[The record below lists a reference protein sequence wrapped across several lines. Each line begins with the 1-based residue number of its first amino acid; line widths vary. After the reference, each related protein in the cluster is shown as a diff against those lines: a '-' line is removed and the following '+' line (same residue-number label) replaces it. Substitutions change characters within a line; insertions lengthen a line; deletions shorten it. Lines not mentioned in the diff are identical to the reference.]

1 MRADR
6 EPSPT
11 STHEGAGRGL
21 PRRARLLVA
30 VVIAAGLLVVAIRV
44 PAAFAW
50 DREDLWSFAGL
61 AAAISFV
68 ELFPLRFRHNTEIQ
82 YFSLTDALWAAG
94 LLLLLGGAGGRD
106 PNSIAV
112 MTMAVGLGA
121 LVGQA
126 VQRRALVKSAF
137 NVGQWLIAITAAEAV
152 FLALHPPGAAQP
164 MAWLD
169 AGLAMGVCFILNSGL
184 TVSIIAAV
192 ESRPW
197 TDVAGEHL
205 GLNALHWIG
214 NLALGVMVAV
224 VWKRAPLAMPLLS
237 VPLVLSYFAYRAWL
251 MESRGRDRMR
261 TLYEA
266 SLALTGPLDA
276 NLNVKPFLSVVCRLL
291 DAQAAELVVV
301 RGDAVT
307 IHHEE
312 GSESLVVGPGP
323 GARQPQAYVRVRDGI
338 TPKVAVVGGPGDVR
352 AVLALYRDEPLIESE
367 RSLLDALASQVRL
380 RLVNQRLYSEI
391 LDERTGIADVI
402 AQAPDGVFV
411 LSPSDRI
418 VSWNPA
424 MELVTGRPAPEAV
437 GRSWEEVFGPRN
449 RAPQGEE
456 LAGADDGTILF
467 VRSDGAERWIRC
479 RRAPLR
485 DRSGT
490 ESGSV
495 ITVRDVTG
503 EVEREQLKANFVATV
518 SHELRNPLTPL
529 KGFIGTLLAGTGED
543 SPEARR
549 EYYTIMAKQVTRLE
563 RLISDLLEVSRIEA
577 GHLPLETSD
586 IDLTALVSDD
596 VNTFARNNPE
606 RDVQLR
612 APAGAVL
619 VQADPTRVQQVI
631 TNLLSNAMKYSL
643 PETPVE
649 ITVAAAGEQA
659 IVSVRDEGEG
669 IAPEEHERIFD
680 RFHRVEDGLARS
692 QDGTGLGLYI
702 AKRLVEAMGGRIWL
716 VSSPGHG
723 STFSFSIPLL
733 PHADPQGS
741 QGDRPARSADP
752 VGA

>member
-1 MRADR
+1 MRSDR
-6 EPSPT
+6 APSPT
-11 STHEGAGRGL
+11 STNEGAGRGL
-21 PRRARLLVA
+21 PRRARVLVG
-30 VVIAAGLLVVAIRV
+30 VVIAAGILAVAFRIPGV
-44 PAAFAW
+44 LAW
-50 DREDLWSFAGL
+50 NTDDLASFAGL

-94 LLLLLGGAGGRD
+94 LLLLWGGAGAR
-106 PNSIAV
+106 PPASTAV

-126 VQRRALVKSAF
+126 VQRRVLVKSAF

-169 AGLAMGVCFILNSGL
+169 AGLAMGACFILNSGL

-197 TDVAGEHL
+197 TDVAGGHL

-237 VPLVLSYFAYRAWL
+237 VPIVLSYFAYRAWL

-276 NLNVKPFLSVVCRLL
+276 SLNMKPFLSVVCRLL
-291 DAQAAELVVV
+291 DADAAELVVV
-301 RGDAVT
+301 RGEAVT

-338 TPKVAVVGGPGDVR
+338 SPKVAVVGGPGDVR

-411 LSPSDRI
+411 LSDDDRI

-424 MELVTGRPAPEAV
+424 MERLAGRPAAQVV
-437 GRSWEEVFGPRN
+437 GKGWDDVFGR
-449 RAPQGEE
+449 Q
-456 LAGADDGTILF
+456 DGSGRRTEGDRDRHETVLL
-467 VRSDGAERWIRC
+467 VHPEGGERWIRC

-485 DRSGT
+485 DRSGSVT
-490 ESGSV
+490 GSV
-495 ITVRDVTG
+495 VTVRDVT
-503 EVEREQLKANFVATV
+503 
-518 SHELRNPLTPL
+518 
-529 KGFIGTLLAGTGED
+529 
-543 SPEARR
+543 
-549 EYYTIMAKQVTRLE
+549 
-563 RLISDLLEVSRIEA
+563 
-577 GHLPLETSD
+577 
-586 IDLTALVSDD
+586 
-596 VNTFARNNPE
+596 
-606 RDVQLR
+606 
-612 APAGAVL
+612 
-619 VQADPTRVQQVI
+619 
-631 TNLLSNAMKYSL
+631 
-643 PETPVE
+643 
-649 ITVAAAGEQA
+649 
-659 IVSVRDEGEG
+659 
-669 IAPEEHERIFD
+669 
-680 RFHRVEDGLARS
+680 
-692 QDGTGLGLYI
+692 
-702 AKRLVEAMGGRIWL
+702 
-716 VSSPGHG
+716 
-723 STFSFSIPLL
+723 
-733 PHADPQGS
+733 
-741 QGDRPARSADP
+741 
-752 VGA
+752 